1 MRRSGFSRKNNL
13 TIISKAL
20 EKYREDFENTFGS
33 IVQLNNDSKK
43 DLSDSNYSTE
53 IDLIADSILNQFGFM
68 EDTLEEELEVKSKK
82 IEQVSEEKDIKE
94 NEEKKQEE
102 QEYKK
107 QKEENE
113 LEHSIYSYLNGLA
126 NELGYK
132 VTNKDDITL
141 SKNEYDLLVSQNEE
155 KSAEILKKL
164 AILETGAI
172 LSELYN
178 AYKDINNI
186 SKENLE
192 AILCNF
198 FTSLKVNG
206 FEAMEEEGYIGQD
219 IRVNS
224 KNILK
229 EFKFDREVDI
239 REEIEGKI
247 RYLGW
252 SYKGKRIVPMII
264 TPKNK

>member
-1 MRRSGFSRKNNL
+1 MS
-13 TIISKAL
+13 
-20 EKYREDFENTFGS
+20 
-33 IVQLNNDSKK
+33 
-43 DLSDSNYSTE
+43 
-53 IDLIADSILNQFGFM
+53 
-68 EDTLEEELEVKSKK
+68 
-82 IEQVSEEKDIKE
+82 
-94 NEEKKQEE
+94 
-102 QEYKK
+102 
-107 QKEENE
+107 
-113 LEHSIYSYLNGLA
+113 
-126 NELGYK
+126 
-132 VTNKDDITL
+132 
-141 SKNEYDLLVSQNEE
+141 
-155 KSAEILKKL
+155 
-164 AILETGAI
+164 
-172 LSELYN
+172 
-178 AYKDINNI
+178 